1 MLTETQQ
8 NTGKN
13 MWIISCLLASYS
25 DDYPSFW
32 AEYLLVFASSWIASV
47 VNICI
52 LCLVKGSRHHQNS
65 VVLCFTELPVM
76 HSHYGNNPL
85 LHSSSNLLSLSG
97 KIASSELLPN
107 VSYHSVTYLVLK
119 ILRCLGRRNCIEMKA
134 VYHFCL
140 LP

>member
-1 MLTETQQ
+1 MESVNGDCMLTDTE
-8 NTGKN
+8 KN
-13 MWIISCLLASYS
+13 MWIISCLLTSYS

-32 AEYLLVFASSWIASV
+32 AEYLLVCASSWIASV

-52 LCLVKGSRHHQNS
+52 LCVLKGSRHHQNS

-97 KIASSELLPN
+97 KNASSQLLPN
-107 VSYHSVTYLVLK
+107 VSYHSVTFSFKNFAL
-119 ILRCLGRRNCIEMKA
+119 LG
-134 VYHFCL
+134 
-140 LP
+140 